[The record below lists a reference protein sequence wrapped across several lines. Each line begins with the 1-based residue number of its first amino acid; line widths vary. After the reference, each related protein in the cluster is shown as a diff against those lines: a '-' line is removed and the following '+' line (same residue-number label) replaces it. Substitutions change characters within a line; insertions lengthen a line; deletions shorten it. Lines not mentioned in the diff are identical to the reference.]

1 MVIIQD
7 KGIILGKTGLEF
19 ECQGVLNPGCLQE
32 GEITHMYYRAFNS
45 HLISSIGYCQ
55 LKDNK
60 VINRFDHP
68 ILFPEYDYEKMG
80 MEDPRITF
88 IDDTYYLFYTAFDGK
103 NALVAYATSAD
114 RVNFVKRGVISPKI
128 TYDEA
133 EDIFSPSIAKTDLWD
148 KYKFFEKRFMKLS
161 GPDVLLWEKDACL
174 FPKKFNGKFA
184 LLHRILPGI
193 QVIFFND
200 FSELTENFWRKYLR
214 AFHEGIVLEPKF
226 LYENR
231 NVGGGCPPLE
241 TQVGWLLI
249 YHAVEN
255 TDEGRIYHASAALLD
270 LNDPTKVLGRLER
283 PFFSPVADWEKTG
296 VTPNVVFPTGLEVN
310 NDKLTIYYG
319 AADTLIAAKSVSL
332 KDLLRELIS

>member
-1 MVIIQD
+1 M
-7 KGIILGKTGLEF
+7 
-19 ECQGVLNPGCLQE
+19 GVFNPGCFQV
-32 GEITHMYYRAFNS
+32 GDITHLFYRALNS
-45 HLISSIGYCQ
+45 KMISSIGYCQ
-55 LKDNK
+55 LKDNQ
-60 VINRFDHP
+60 IIQRLNHP
-68 ILFPEYDYEKMG
+68 ILYPEYDYERIG
-80 MEDPRITF
+80 VEDPRITYL
-88 IDDTYYLFYTAFDGK
+88 DGTYYLFYTVFDGK
-103 NALVAYATSAD
+103 NALVAYATSPD
-114 RVNFVKRGVISPKI
+114 LIHFTKKEVISPKI

-133 EDIFSPSIAKTDLWD
+133 EDIFSPSIVKTDLWE

-174 FPKKFNGKFA
+174 FPKKINGKFA

-214 AFHEGIVLEPKF
+214 AFHESIILEPKF

-231 NVGGGCPPLE
+231 NVGGGCPPIE

-255 TDEGRIYHASAALLD
+255 TDEGKVYHASAALLD
-270 LNDPTKVLGRLER
+270 LNDPTKVLGRLEK
-283 PFFSPVADWEKTG
+283 PLFSPLANWEKTG
-296 VTPNVVFPTGLEVN
+296 VTHNVVFPSGTVLA

-319 AADTLIAAKSVSL
+319 AADTLIAAKSVSF
-332 KDLLRELIS
+332 KDLLRELISQKV